1 MWRRSRGS
9 ATNPAPRPQSSL
21 PGIPGAEHGTVPLP
35 PGSAPCF
42 GAGTVPAIKRAMREL
57 LGPGAPCQEQT
68 GQPPRCHHLPGLPP
82 CHQQRPSLAPCCE
95 QEAGAAFTSR
105 SRGGWQPAAAFGASL
120 KLSGAFPAHLGDPP
134 AAARPPRDPHSPRG
148 MRSASSRQGDREDPG
163 WSPGHP
169 RHRDDRRSGGSTELP
184 PHILGLFSPP
194 PCPSPSLSG
203 SHLISSASRSRWDWE
218 GRWKRCSRSRFLASN
233 PGCGAAV
240 VPGGRDVLGG
250 GAEKRGAGDLQHG
263 QIKPHALCLLFL
275 S

>member
-9 ATNPAPRPQSSL
+9 ATNTAPRPQSSL

-105 SRGGWQPAAAFGASL
+105 SRGGWQPAAAFSASL
-120 KLSGAFPAHLGDPP
+120 KAPFRSLPSPP
-134 AAARPPRDPHSPRG
+134 RRPPS
-148 MRSASSRQGDREDPG
+148 SSKASSGPPQPPGDAQRFLAAGRPG
-163 WSPGHP
+163 GPRVVPGTPTAPGRSPEWWLHGAA
-169 RHRDDRRSGGSTELP
+169 P
-184 PHILGLFSPP
+184 PHPWALFSP
-194 PCPSPSLSG
+194 SLPLPFSLWFSFYFFCLPKPMG
-203 SHLISSASRSRWDWE
+203 LGRAMETLLTEQVSREQFRL
-218 GRWKRCSRSRFLASN
+218 RS
-233 PGCGAAV
+233 C
-240 VPGGRDVLGG
+240 
-250 GAEKRGAGDLQHG
+250 RGARW
-263 QIKPHALCLLFL
+263 P
-275 S
+275 